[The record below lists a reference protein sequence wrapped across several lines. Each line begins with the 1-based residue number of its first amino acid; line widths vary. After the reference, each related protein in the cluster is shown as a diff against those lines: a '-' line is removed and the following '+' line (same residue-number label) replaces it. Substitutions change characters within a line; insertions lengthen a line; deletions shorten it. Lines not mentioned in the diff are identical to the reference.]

1 MVKAGSLTLQ
11 HIFIIKLSS
20 DKNVQRN
27 VLWTTD
33 DQTLHMKKIEKFKK
47 ISITCFTRKA
57 S

>member
-33 DQTLHMKKIEKFKK
+33 DQTLHMKKIEKIKK